1 MKRVRLIYFT
11 DPICSTCWLAE
22 PYLYRLQKIWGDAL
36 IFEIRMGGLLP
47 SHEEAIKT
55 ESILSNMQAFTSQ
68 LKELSKLSGMH
79 LDASF
84 WEHNPVSSS
93 YPACIA
99 YHAAKISAPELAG
112 NYLRTLR
119 EMLYT
124 ESKDISNRDWLEE
137 AAIRN
142 NICRDDFRSLLND
155 GSAEKAFQ
163 RDLRLKAELG
173 VKRFPTL
180 IFETEDGQRRIIENQ
195 AFKTLH
201 GIEILEYWNSIISEL
216 LNLPIPPLDRGSDVE
231 QIELLFNEFDSL
243 TTAEIAIKVG
253 ISESETFSLLNQASQ
268 SGKLHYETHLGLNIW
283 RKNDGTFRWKKTGM
297 KISNT
302 AIVGAGIA
310 GLALSI
316 GLNKIGIPNT
326 LYERSKSDSGSG
338 FGFLILENGLKA
350 LEFLGLKSHFL
361 KLANPICNY
370 KAIAPDGSLLRYSA
384 LEKCYAISRQ
394 DLLGILNT
402 ATNQEFIHYEKALSM
417 IEQTESAV
425 KACFGNESQKQFDA
439 VFACD
444 GFYSEIRSRLMPE
457 FKPQPTS
464 EKELVCLVDTHSAD
478 FRLIEFTKIIDTAQ
492 RCNTGIIPLRNGKTL
507 WFMQLNEAVFPIK
520 KKDNTSLYELA
531 CEISASYPE
540 AVRDLI
546 HVKSKNAPIYFWNSH
561 RMDLMPAFHK
571 GDVCLLGDAA
581 HPLLAFTSQGANS
594 ALEDAVTLATL
605 LGNAKNEANIKDIY
619 SAYYSRR
626 RESISAYIKQGDDLL
641 QEFLSLGTQGAES
654 IPLAIH

>member
-36 IFEIRMGGLLP
+36 IFEIRMGGLLL

-55 ESILSNMQAFTSQ
+55 ESILSNMQAFTAQ

-142 NICRDDFRSLLND
+142 NICRNDFRSWHND

-180 IFETEDGQRRIIENQ
+180 IFETEDGQRIIENQ

-201 GIEILEYWNSIISEL
+201 GIEILEHWNSIISEL

-243 TTAEIAIKVG
+243 TTTEIAIILG
-253 ISESETFSLLNQASQ
+253 WPESETLSILNQSLK
-268 SGKLHYETHLGLNIW
+268 SGNLLCELHQGLCIW
-283 RKNDGTFRWKKTGM
+283 YKNNGSLKWKTAEIN
-297 KISNT
+297 ISNA

-370 KAIAPDGSLLRYSA
+370 KAIAPDGSLLRCSA

-394 DLLGILNT
+394 DLLGILST

-439 VFACD
+439 LFACD

-464 EKELVCLVDTHSAD
+464 EKELVCLVETHSAD
-478 FRLIEFTKIIDTAQ
+478 FRQIEFTKLIDTKQ
-492 RCNTGIIPLRNGKTL
+492 RCNTGIIPLRNGKIL
-507 WFMQLNEAVFPIK
+507 WFMQLNDAIFPLQHK
-520 KKDNTSLYELA
+520 NSHSLYELA

-546 HVKSKNAPIYFWNSH
+546 HVKSKNAPIYLWNSH

-571 GDVCLLGDAA
+571 EHVCLLGDAA

-594 ALEDAVTLATL
+594 ALEDAVALAAL
-605 LGNAKNEANIKDIY
+605 LGSAKNDANIKDIY
-619 SAYYSRR
+619 SAYYAQRKD
-626 RESISAYIKQGDDLL
+626 SIAAYIKQGDDLL
-641 QEFLSLGTQGAES
+641 QEFLSFGTQGAKS

>member
-36 IFEIRMGGLLP
+36 AFEIHMGGLLP
-47 SHEEAIKT
+47 SLDEALKT
-55 ESILSNMQAFTSQ
+55 ESILSNMRSFVSQ
-68 LKELSKLSGMH
+68 LNELSKLSGMH
-79 LDASF
+79 LEASF

-99 YHAAKISAPELAG
+99 YHAAKISAPEMAG
-112 NYLRTLR
+112 SYLRTLR

-124 ESKDISNRDWLEE
+124 ESKDISSRDWLEE

-142 NICRDDFRSLLND
+142 KINLDDFHSRLND
-155 GSAEKAFQ
+155 GSAEIAFQ
-163 RDLRLKAELG
+163 RDLQLKAELG
-173 VKRFPTL
+173 VRRFPTL
-180 IFETEDGQRRIIENQ
+180 IFEAEDGQRIVEDQ
-195 AFKTLH
+195 SFKSLH
-201 GIEILEYWNSIISEL
+201 GANILEHWNTIVSRLLQESIPSIAFTNDSVQISSL
-216 LNLPIPPLDRGSDVE
+216 LS
-231 QIELLFNEFDSL
+231 EFDSL

-253 ISESETFSLLNQASQ
+253 IPESETFSLLNQASQ
-268 SGKLHYETHLGLNIW
+268 SGKLHCETHLGLNIW
-283 RKNDGTFRWKKTGM
+283 RKNHSTFRWKKSGM

-302 AIVGAGIA
+302 AIVGSGIA

-316 GLNKIGIPNT
+316 GLNKIGIRHT
-326 LYERSKSDSGSG
+326 LYERSKSTSGTG
-338 FGFLILENGLKA
+338 FGFLILENGLNA
-350 LEFLGLKSHFL
+350 LECLGLKSQFL

-394 DLLGILNT
+394 DLLGILST
-402 ATNQEFIHYEKALSM
+402 ATNQEFIHHEKALSTF
-417 IEQTESAV
+417 EQTTSAV
-425 KACFGNESQKQFDA
+425 NARFGNESMKQFDA
-439 VFACD
+439 LFACD

-457 FKPQPTS
+457 FKPQATS
-464 EKELVCLVDTHSAD
+464 ENELVCLVDAHITD

-507 WFMQLNEAVFPIK
+507 WFMQLNEAVFPIH

-546 HVKSKNAPIYFWNSH
+546 RVKSKNAPIYFWNSH

-594 ALEDAVTLATL
+594 ALEDAVALAAL
-605 LGNAKNEANIKDIY
+605 LGSAKNDANIKDIY
-619 SAYYSRR
+619 SAYYAQR
-626 RESISAYIKQGDDLL
+626 RESISAFIKQGDDLL
-641 QEFLSLGTQGAES
+641 QEFLSFGTQGAES